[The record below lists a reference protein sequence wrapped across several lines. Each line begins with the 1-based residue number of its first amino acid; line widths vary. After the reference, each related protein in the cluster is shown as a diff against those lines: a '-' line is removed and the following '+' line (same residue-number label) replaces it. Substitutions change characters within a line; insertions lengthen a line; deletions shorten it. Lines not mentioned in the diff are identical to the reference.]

1 MEWQHSS
8 SCRRRVSIQ
17 RLSDDHERFVEKGLT
32 AVNGD
37 GLCDD
42 APMTVRPAHFT
53 QTDQG
58 PLPSHELCAKPL
70 GRRSSQRPRRRR
82 AGRAHQNTARNRF
95 INRTIDV
102 VDGQDN
108 TPFVCAVMAAEG
120 TSLVTNLGTG

>member
-1 MEWQHSS
+1 M
-8 SCRRRVSIQ
+8 SIQ

-37 GLCDD
+37 GL
-42 APMTVRPAHFT
+42 PRISRRPIRTASF
-53 QTDQG
+53 
-58 PLPSHELCAKPL
+58 PRVMPL

>member
-8 SCRRRVSIQ
+8 SCRRRVPIQ

-37 GLCDD
+37 GL
-42 APMTVRPAHFT
+42 PRISRRPIRTA
-53 QTDQG
+53 
-58 PLPSHELCAKPL
+58 PSHELCHWGDDHLNGPAVVGLAARIRTP
-70 GRRSSQRPRRRR
+70 
-82 AGRAHQNTARNRF
+82 RNRF